1 MEFFQPIGDA
11 IANLQVDSN
20 GKKPDNMSAFFNIM
34 EKLSQ
39 SKDDGK
45 DAKKENYDAA
55 SASST
60 ASAKTMI
67 SCLKPAAV
75 ITAAAMI
82 MMIPQVNEAFVKM
95 FPKPH
100 LRYGLMALI
109 ILVVAMVAIKKF

>member
-45 DAKKENYDAA
+45 DAKKENYDATS
-55 SASST
+55 SASQ
-60 ASAKTMI
+60 KTMI

>member
-55 SASST
+55 SSS
-60 ASAKTMI
+60 SQKTMI